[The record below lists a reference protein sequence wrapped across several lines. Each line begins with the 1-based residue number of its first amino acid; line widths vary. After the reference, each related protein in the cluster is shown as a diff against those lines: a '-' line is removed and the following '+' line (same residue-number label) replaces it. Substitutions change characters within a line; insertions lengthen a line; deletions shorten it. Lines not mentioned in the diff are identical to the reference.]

1 MTHCKSVRV
10 TLAAVAMTL
19 LVGAT
24 GHGWGFDHENRVNF
38 TGPVALPGVVLPA
51 GTYSFDV
58 ASPTALDVVVV
69 RSADRGRVYYMGFTK
84 TTSRPRKM
92 SRSMPIAF
100 AERPANQPPAIAA
113 WYEVND
119 TVGHEF
125 IYR

>member
-10 TLAAVAMTL
+10 ALAAVAMTL

-24 GHGWGFDHENRVNF
+24 GHGWGFNHENIVKF

-69 RSADRGRVYYMGFTK
+69 RSADRGRVYYTGFTRII
-84 TTSRPRKM
+84 SRPRQM
-92 SRSMPIAF
+92 SLTTPIAF
-100 AERPANQPPAIAA
+100 AETPANQPPAIAA

-119 TVGHEF
+119 TMGHEF
-125 IYR
+125 VYR